1 MELTKEKI
9 VKNTKRY
16 LEAAKKHGAI
26 TDELANFLGEDLI
39 KAPASS
45 FEHLHNAFEG
55 GLIDHTLRVMK
66 HAYKINENNL
76 IDKLSI
82 KEDSLFK
89 VVLLHGI
96 GKVKLYTPETDAWQR
111 DKRGKFYN
119 FNNDLTSMR
128 VGERSVYYALN
139 YGVKLTDEEFAA
151 IVNYDKIDDA
161 QSEWHNT
168 TLGDV
173 LKIAIRLAIMEEK
186 FLAK

>member
-16 LEAAKKHGAI
+16 LEAARKHGAI
-26 TDELANFLGEDLI
+26 NEALENLLGEDLI
-39 KAPASS
+39 KAPESS
-45 FEHLHNAFEG
+45 FEHLNNAFEG

-76 IDKLSI
+76 TDGLKI

-96 GKVKLYTPETDAWQR
+96 GKVKLYIPEKDAWQR
-111 DKRGKFYN
+111 EKRGKFYD
-119 FNNDLTSMR
+119 FNNDLVSMK
-128 VGERSVYYALN
+128 VGERSAYYALSC
-139 YGVKLTDEEFAA
+139 GIKLTDEEFAA
-151 IVNYDKIDDA
+151 IVNYDKVDDV
-161 QSEWHNT
+161 QSEWYNS

-173 LKIAIRLAIMEEK
+173 LKIAIKLAIIEEK

>member
-9 VKNTKRY
+9 IKNTKRY
-16 LEAAKKHGAI
+16 LEAARKYGAI
-26 TDELANFLGEDLI
+26 NEDLENLLGEDLI

-76 IDKLSI
+76 TDNLKIN
-82 KEDSLFK
+82 ENSLFK

-96 GKVKLYTPETDAWQR
+96 GKVKLYKVEKDAWQR
-111 DKRGKFYN
+111 EKRGKFYD
-119 FNNDLTSMR
+119 FNNDLVSMR
-128 VGERSVYYALN
+128 VGERSVYYALSC
-139 YGVKLTDEEFAA
+139 GIKLSDEEFAA
-151 IVNYDKIDDA
+151 IVNYDKVDDA
-161 QSEWHNT
+161 QSEWHNS

-173 LKIAIRLAIMEEK
+173 LRIAIRLSILEEK
-186 FLAK
+186 SLVK